1 MSPAENHQSSRAL
14 RLFGAR
20 LADAMEDQGPLCV
33 GIDPHPGLLDSWGL
47 TDSAAGLRDF
57 ALRTVDAVGGRVA
70 AEIGA
75 NARYLPLDVR
85 EERDWEAALPDPYAC
100 SGAELARVLAEHP
113 HEQYIWAVFSAFAPD
128 IAPQQIDLRTLPD
141 AESADFWQD
150 NPKPQHP
157 QALFEIVCWDSTCT
171 LFIGLP
177 DKLAQRVVA
186 EFPECRT
193 LDKTIDEAA

>member
-1 MSPAENHQSSRAL
+1 MTQKNKTLIPDSIHMTNGNLDRIKRMPSTDHNERLSPYP
-14 RLFGAR
+14 
-20 LADAMEDQGPLCV
+20 LAAPLPEQDTHNLILDRCRDIPFYTDMTRIMNILGWDDCRHYSWLV
-33 GIDPHPGLLDSWGL
+33 NDIDG
-47 TDSAAGLRDF
+47 
-57 ALRTVDAVGGRVA
+57 
-70 AEIGA
+70 
-75 NARYLPLDVR
+75 
-85 EERDWEAALPDPYAC
+85 DWEAALPDPYAC

-113 HEQYIWAVFSAFAPD
+113 HEQYIWAVFSAFASD

-177 DKLAQRVVA
+177 DKLARRLVA
-186 EFPECRT
+186 AFPDCRR
-193 LDKTIDEAA
+193 LQDL

>member
-1 MSPAENHQSSRAL
+1 MTPKIKTLIPDSIHMTNGSLDRIKRMPSTDHNERPSPYPLAAPLPEQNTHNLILDRC
-14 RLFGAR
+14 RDIPFYTDMTRIMNIFGWDDCR
-20 LADAMEDQGPLCV
+20 HYSWLVND
-33 GIDPHPGLLDSWGL
+33 IDG
-47 TDSAAGLRDF
+47 
-57 ALRTVDAVGGRVA
+57 
-70 AEIGA
+70 
-75 NARYLPLDVR
+75 
-85 EERDWEAALPDPYAC
+85 DWEAALPDPYAC

-128 IAPQQIDLRTLPD
+128 IAPQQINLHTLPD

-177 DKLAQRVVA
+177 DKLARRLVA
-186 EFPECRT
+186 AFPDCRR
-193 LDKTIDEAA
+193 LQDL